1 MQSWNTPGLGKKNM
15 EIPSVVAHQT
25 TAVVICELGQ
35 QKNEKRIY
43 INAHVFLRKMH
54 KL

>member
-1 MQSWNTPGLGKKNM
+1 MQSWKTPGLGKKNM

-25 TAVVICELGQ
+25 TAVVICELE
-35 QKNEKRIY
+35 NEKRIC